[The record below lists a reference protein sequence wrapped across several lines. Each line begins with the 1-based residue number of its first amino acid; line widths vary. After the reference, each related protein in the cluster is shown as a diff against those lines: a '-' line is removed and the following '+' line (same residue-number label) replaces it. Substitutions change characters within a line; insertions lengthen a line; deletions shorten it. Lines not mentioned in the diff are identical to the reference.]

1 MKEKKARNRNREERP
16 SRATRSIDEPSCSKD
31 DANEVNARNRNREE
45 RPSRATRSIDEPG
58 CSKDDANEV
67 NANEVNV
74 RGRKAKERAN
84 RKLTENTNLSPSTRT
99 RGSIVKESLD
109 KVIEVGEELNP
120 VCFELPP
127 ELQVR
132 LVMPGDDKIPVPGK
146 VGGSRRSS
154 ASRKKPYELDTY
166 GLVPLP
172 AKVCYYCKK
181 SCAKGILLACDY
193 CPLLYHLDC
202 LDPPLTFVPTGIWMC
217 PNHPQHLIDEVLW
230 NGTGF
235 SERVALWE
243 KYGINQ
249 VDEHKVKIDFL
260 RKVHSRK
267 YHPFRVKT
275 NNTLSIQVPEYVK
288 EAYKN
293 PMPKEFSPRDL
304 LRASIIYQRE
314 VENMKIEKKKKEHL
328 ATPEEQELA
337 INMAIQMNL
346 DALVNLRKNEKSKK
360 ATSTSSKE
368 TLESRN
374 GLEEPCEKMINGN
387 DKTYQEDAA
396 TTDQKTS
403 LRQIKDPVLLLDELT
418 AFVNNELKTYGDHN
432 GEIDT
437 SSEIDEY
444 RLDQINYEK
453 LNSIKVEKAKCKADK
468 KDENETTK
476 SNAQER
482 STPEESASIKNV
494 KEPKE
499 KQDNKENLE
508 SRDDLDKLAVEDYE
522 EIIESLD
529 IKVLKYLAA
538 KQLRQQLNDSK
549 EDSSKISV
557 DDSSKISVDDSSKI
571 SVYDSSKMSV
581 DDSSKISE
589 KKGDNS
595 SKISNDDSSKISVIT
610 NGTAEMEI
618 EEGPKT
624 NEKPVE
630 STSNIP
636 GHNKAAEVNLSQ
648 ETLRPRLPLDILLTD
663 RPRNINLEA
672 RIRSRTQGVLLTLPH
687 LNFKV
692 EVPSNGNHV
701 VIGKDYRLANPLF
714 LSLAGSSCTRISNA
728 HASVFFCK
736 NTRKYWLKN
745 YSHFGTV
752 VDHIMCGLNMK
763 PNRKS
768 EEPSELRKEVEAI
781 KSIRNKRKA
790 LATQIK
796 PVNIHVPED
805 VAVPSTS
812 TANPTTVPRQCK
824 CFIYQPQ
831 AGYEGMIALTHGCCI
846 KIGCVELTFM
856 YLNQVDQVPSNG
868 GPPAKKRKL
877 E

>member
-1 MKEKKARNRNREERP
+1 MVIATGCGSLSTSPRFT
-16 SRATRSIDEPSCSKD
+16 SRML
-31 DANEVNARNRNREE
+31 
-45 RPSRATRSIDEPG
+45 
-58 CSKDDANEV
+58 
-67 NANEVNV
+67 
-74 RGRKAKERAN
+74 
-84 RKLTENTNLSPSTRT
+84 LT
-99 RGSIVKESLD
+99 SLGE
-109 KVIEVGEELNP
+109 VIEHTFHV
-120 VCFELPP
+120 PP
-127 ELQVR
+127 YLLRMIRTDCVLLYDTSQV
-132 LVMPGDDKIPVPGK
+132 PVPGK

-243 KYGINQ
+243 KYGNNQ

-557 DDSSKISVDDSSKI
+557 DDSSK
-571 SVYDSSKMSV
+571 MSV

-595 SKISNDDSSKISVIT
+595 SKISIDDSSKISVIT